1 MRRALAMALVMSVTA
16 CDAGGVEPPLIETAT
31 TVQAGGLPIIEVIA
45 RVSSVADGDSF
56 RAMAEGEE
64 IEVRLVGI
72 NAPEGDECFG
82 AESAEWLSQLI
93 DGKEIGLALEAEPDQ
108 FDRLLAR
115 AVIDSA
121 YVNLV
126 AVATG
131 HAVVVSEAGIDRAA
145 WVKVEDAARLD
156 GTGLWGEDICG
167 ASGPKASL
175 EIVDILYNR
184 PGPVDFETVT
194 IENTGDE
201 PINLSGFTLR
211 DESSTNRYAMPTEL
225 LAPGAR
231 HVVVVTS
238 CEPLHPLG
246 PAWCVEEPVWNNAGD
261 TAFLLDTH
269 GRIVAV
275 RRY

>member
-1 MRRALAMALVMSVTA
+1 MRRALAVALVMSVTA
-16 CDAGGVEPPLIETAT
+16 CEAAGVEPPPIASST
-31 TVQAGGLPIIEVIA
+31 TVQAGGLPIVDVIA

-56 RAMAEGEE
+56 RAMAGGEE

-82 AESAEWLSQLI
+82 RESAEWLSQLI
-93 DGKEIGLALEAEPDQ
+93 DGKDIGLALEAEPDQ

-115 AVIDSA
+115 AVIGTT
-121 YVNLV
+121 YVNLD
-126 AVATG
+126 AVGTG
-131 HAVVVSEAGIDRAA
+131 HALVVSDAAVDRAA
-145 WVKVEDAARLD
+145 WVEVEDAARLA
-156 GTGLWGEDICG
+156 GAGLWGEDICG

-175 EIVDILYNR
+175 EIVDIVYNR

-201 PINLSGFTLR
+201 PIDLADFTLR
-211 DESSTNRYAMPTEL
+211 DESSTNRYALPAEV
-225 LAPGAR
+225 LAPGAS
-231 HVVVVTS
+231 HVVVVTN
-238 CEPLHPLG
+238 CEPLPPLG

-261 TAFLLDTH
+261 TAFLLDTY

-275 RRY
+275 QRY

>member
-1 MRRALAMALVMSVTA
+1 MRRPLAIALVMSVTA
-16 CDAGGVEPPLIETAT
+16 CDAGGMEPPPMETAP
-31 TVQAGGLPIIEVIA
+31 TVQAGGLPIIDVIA
-45 RVSSVADGDSF
+45 TVSSVADGDSF
-56 RAMAEGEE
+56 RAMAGGEE

-82 AESAEWLSQLI
+82 SESKEWLNQLI
-93 DGKEIGLALEAEPDQ
+93 DGKDIGLALEAEPDQ

-115 AVIDSA
+115 AVIGTT
-121 YVNLV
+121 YVNLD

-131 HAVVVSEAGIDRAA
+131 HALVVSEAAVDRAA
-145 WVKVEDAARLD
+145 WVEVEDAARLA
-156 GTGLWGEDICG
+156 GAGLWGEDICG

-175 EIVDILYNR
+175 EIVDIVYNK
-184 PGPVDFETVT
+184 PGPVDVETVT

-201 PINLSGFTLR
+201 PINLSDFTLR
-211 DESSTNRYAMPTEL
+211 DESSTNRYAMPTEVL
-225 LAPGAR
+225 SPGAR
-231 HVVVVTS
+231 HVVVVTN

-246 PAWCVEEPVWNNAGD
+246 PAWCVEEPVWNNGGD
-261 TAFLLDTH
+261 AAFLLDIY